1 MYFQFYIYIYT
12 FYLLISC
19 AGIAFSELIDII
31 EEVLLAS
38 TESTPVFM
46 TKDLRLNYRRILKKL
61 GATDEHISCVNV
73 TRLKEKILEEFPQLW
88 EEKSGKCTILTT
100 SSKRTGKAIYE
111 KSILSGQAEG
121 RTIFK
126 AIKIIRKYMFET
138 DKVFDGDFSEEC
150 QLKAVPSHLL
160 LLLGLI
166 LEGSKDLNISDTTA
180 SVALKLSQL
189 VRFNLVKKKRIGMNF
204 RHSKKSEPPL
214 PVPTGLAVHSQT
226 RGKKIIEKLYSN
238 GLCMSYDRVIEIENN
253 ITKDLYQKYKEAEI
267 ICPPSLYS
275 GLFTCVAI
283 DNIDNNSS
291 SSTSK
296 SSFHRTSISLFQ
308 YPTKQ
313 MQKPSLTESY
323 TNILP
328 AKNTKPE
335 PLNRTGTIPCSNTNN
350 LNGIDL

>member
-1 MYFQFYIYIYT
+1 M
-12 FYLLISC
+12 
-19 AGIAFSELIDII
+19 G
-31 EEVLLAS
+31 
-38 TESTPVFM
+38 
-46 TKDLRLNYRRILKKL
+46 R
-61 GATDEHISCVNV
+61 
-73 TRLKEKILEEFPQLW
+73 KEW
-88 EEKSGKCTILTT
+88 KCTVLTT

-111 KSILSGQAEG
+111 QSILSGQAEG
-121 RTIFK
+121 STIFK

-238 GLCMSYDRVIEIENN
+238 RLCIVLL
-253 ITKDLYQKYKEAEI
+253 K
-267 ICPPSLYS
+267 
-275 GLFTCVAI
+275 
-283 DNIDNNSS
+283 
-291 SSTSK
+291 
-296 SSFHRTSISLFQ
+296 
-308 YPTKQ
+308 
-313 MQKPSLTESY
+313 
-323 TNILP
+323 
-328 AKNTKPE
+328 
-335 PLNRTGTIPCSNTNN
+335 
-350 LNGIDL
+350 